1 MSPSASSSSV
11 RPCRVAYV
19 VATAGTTGVERH
31 LEVLL
36 GALDRRLVAPV
47 LFAPGPGPLVDR
59 ARALGV
65 AVEFGAPTRKLAWRD
80 ASRLRR
86 RLADRFDI
94 VHAHGPRAAFWTARA
109 ARQARI
115 PFVATIHEL
124 RWTTLPS
131 GPRRALWVLL
141 EDMSLHDSTHLIAV
155 SEVVR
160 DAVLARHPGWR
171 ARMTVVHGSTP
182 LLAGAGPHEPRD
194 STAVGEPLSI
204 VTVGRLD
211 WVKGTDLVLD
221 AFARLKGAGV
231 RFEAH
236 LVGDGPLRGGLRAQA
251 ERLGLGG
258 MLHWHHG
265 AADVR
270 GLLRRADLF
279 VTGTRFETFGM
290 AVLEAIASGVPVV
303 APRVG
308 AIEEVAGD
316 DSGLLVDAEPRA
328 GLGSRLADA
337 LERLAA
343 DPELRARLGASGR
356 ARALARFAP
365 ASLAE
370 GVTDVYAR
378 VLGRPSRRSGDRVV
392 PE

>member
-1 MSPSASSSSV
+1 MSTPGARSSAT
-11 RPCRVAYV
+11 PIRVAHV
-19 VATAGTTGVERH
+19 VATTGTTGVERH

-36 GALDRRLVAPV
+36 GALDRRRVVPV

-59 ARALGV
+59 VRALGL
-65 AVEFGAPTRKLAWRD
+65 AIEFVAPTRKLAWSD
-80 ASRLRR
+80 ASRLQRH
-86 RLADRFDI
+86 LLDRFDV

-109 ARQARI
+109 ARQARV

-124 RWTTLPS
+124 RWTTLPV

-141 EDMSLHDSTHLIAV
+141 EDLSLQGATHLIAV

-160 DAVLARHPGWR
+160 QAVLERHPRWR
-171 ARMTVVHGSTP
+171 DRMTVVHGSTP

-194 STAVGEPLSI
+194 STAAGEPLSI

-211 WVKGTDLVLD
+211 WVKGMDLVLD
-221 AFARLKGAGV
+221 AFARLKGAGI
-231 RFEAH
+231 RFEGH

-316 DSGLLVDAEPRA
+316 DSGLLVDAEPRVA
-328 GLGSRLADA
+328 LGSRLADA

-378 VLGRPSRRSGDRVV
+378 VLGRRFSSSGDRVV